1 MKIGASSSEILL
13 FPECIELLA
22 AAAEEGVMGRLA
34 ISTDRAPVVEPV
46 TFDYEDRAIV
56 VCTGTGL
63 LADSAPGSLV
73 AFEVDHLDTSRNRGW
88 TVLVRGLA
96 TSREETY
103 RPRTALDLLG
113 AGAPDGG
120 AKLLVVRLD
129 VVTGR
134 RFALERAEA
143 SPRRVQ
149 RVTSQAVSGAARSA
163 RP

>member
-1 MKIGASSSEILL
+1 MQIGMSTSETLL
-13 FPECIELLA
+13 FPECIELLETA
-22 AAAEEGVMGRLA
+22 AADGLVGRLA
-34 ISTDRAPVVEPV
+34 ISTDRAPIVEPV

-56 VCTGTGL
+56 VCPGTGL
-63 LADSAPGSLV
+63 LADSAPGALV
-73 AFEVDHLDTSRNRGW
+73 AFEVDHVDISTHRAW

-103 RPRTALDLLG
+103 RSMTPLDLL
-113 AGAPDGG
+113 ASQDQMPG

-134 RFALERAEA
+134 RFVLERSMAR
-143 SPRRVQ
+143 PGGVQ
-149 RVTSQAVSGAARSA
+149 RATATAASGAVRNA